1 MIMSVHPILQSAPR
15 ATSSHL
21 KNGRKIP
28 FVTVVTDLGEA
39 HPWWFNK
46 KLDALFVPT
55 QAMKDQ
61 GIQLGLKGDNIH
73 VCGLPL
79 VRANA
84 DTPRPTPY
92 TPTLHPACETFRCS
106 RRWEQSKVSH
116 HKLTRGH
123 VSFPLALVFRRGNP
137 CPHPWAHLL

>member
-55 QAMKDQ
+55 RAMKEQ
-61 GIQLGLKGDNIH
+61 GIQLGLKADNIH

-79 VRANA
+79 VRFVS
-84 DTPRPTPY
+84 TRSFEFPR
-92 TPTLHPACETFRCS
+92 A
-106 RRWEQSKVSH
+106 
-116 HKLTRGH
+116 
-123 VSFPLALVFRRGNP
+123 NP
-137 CPHPWAHLL
+137 CPSP